1 MGAEGAWSQLG
12 QVAARP
18 SRPNYLPTLNPYS
31 PTGMPW
37 RRKDGQSKG
46 RSQGGKRK
54 PTNQEFRTVAS
65 LEELEQLQNEFE
77 SFLGVVNQDIEV
89 KTEYWSALKKGEVVG
104 WESSREVLGKKLET
118 YASIQSFMLHRYS
131 KRIAKFRRAS
141 LESQRRICEVSS
153 LSECERESWAE
164 VLIERHMHILV
175 KMKRRLKHMMDVSD
189 KYFLTDLLDT
199 LHLLGQATSELA
211 PPMEGE
217 GYNMDSL
224 SSSSSFDNLSTS
236 TSYLSLSSPTI
247 SSISYTSSS
256 SSSSSTAPSRHLK
269 LRPFR
274 SLLDQLVVLGKTY
287 TERGD

>member
-1 MGAEGAWSQLG
+1 MGVVGASGQQKARGLSWAKWLPGHPGLTTFLPSTLTARQGCPGGGRMATVREGAMVERENQ
-12 QVAARP
+12 
-18 SRPNYLPTLNPYS
+18 PT
-31 PTGMPW
+31 
-37 RRKDGQSKG
+37 
-46 RSQGGKRK
+46 RSSVLWPAWKR
-54 PTNQEFRTVAS
+54 
-65 LEELEQLQNEFE
+65 
-77 SFLGVVNQDIEV
+77 
-89 KTEYWSALKKGEVVG
+89 GEVVG

-131 KRIAKFRRAS
+131 KRIAKFRKAS
-141 LESQRRICEVSS
+141 LESQRRICEVYS

-224 SSSSSFDNLSTS
+224 SSSSSFDTLSTS
-236 TSYLSLSSPTI
+236 PSYLSLSSPTI
-247 SSISYTSSS
+247 PSISCTSSS

>member
-1 MGAEGAWSQLG
+1 MG
-12 QVAARP
+12 
-18 SRPNYLPTLNPYS
+18 
-31 PTGMPW
+31 
-37 RRKDGQSKG
+37 
-46 RSQGGKRK
+46 
-54 PTNQEFRTVAS
+54 
-65 LEELEQLQNEFE
+65 
-77 SFLGVVNQDIEV
+77 
-89 KTEYWSALKKGEVVG
+89 
-104 WESSREVLGKKLET
+104 
-118 YASIQSFMLHRYS
+118 
-131 KRIAKFRRAS
+131 
-141 LESQRRICEVSS
+141 
-153 LSECERESWAE
+153 
-164 VLIERHMHILV
+164 HMHILV

-224 SSSSSFDNLSTS
+224 SSSSS
-236 TSYLSLSSPTI
+236 LSSPTI
-247 SSISYTSSS
+247 SSISCTSSS